1 MPSLETPDGKPVDVT
16 PVDADAINA
25 QFSAAMASDGP
36 DDQAPPKRQ
45 PSADAET
52 INASKP
58 RRGRPPKAEQS
69 RTTAVKPVTALDDK
83 TRAEGV
89 KGWAQ
94 IGAGIAMMLG
104 KATKNEAY
112 QADAI
117 TIASNAEQLADAA
130 IQTAHADAAF
140 AARLDKICAVGPYG
154 ALIAVG
160 VGVVSQCVR
169 NHRPAAAIPGTVHPS
184 ELLAA
189 AAAA

>member
-1 MPSLETPDGKPVDVT
+1 VPVLETPDGKPVGVT

-25 QFSAAMASDGP
+25 RFDSAMNDDGP
-36 DDQAPPKRQ
+36 DTQAPPKRQ
-45 PSADAET
+45 PGDGGGEPR
-52 INASKP
+52 P
-58 RRGRPPKAEQS
+58 RRQRQAREDKS
-69 RTTAVKPVTALDDK
+69 RTTAKPAAAALDDK
-83 TRAEGV
+83 ARAEGV
-89 KGWAQ
+89 QGWAQ

-117 TIASNAEQLADAA
+117 TIASNAGQFADAA
-130 IQTAHADAAF
+130 VQIAHADAAF
-140 AARLDKICAVGPYG
+140 AARLDRVCAVGPYG

-189 AAAA
+189 EAAA